1 MDDGDMNE
9 DEENEEN
16 MPTGKQSN
24 LTCAEL
30 LSVILAAST
39 IEVAEHGTSSALESF
54 GYVGVIDNVDMN
66 IRRSYQRCDRT
77 TASYHFCHGYA
88 VLNRIDT
95 SNLSDGPPSGT
106 LSVEQLL
113 PNSSDKK

>member
-1 MDDGDMNE
+1 MNE

-39 IEVAEHGTSSALESF
+39 MEVAEHGTSSASESF